1 MPLLAALVLD
11 DRSDVPYAHLER
23 QRVLRVHAAQP
34 VHELDHVLH
43 GAVRQALH
51 AHEFA
56 AARLR
61 EARDRTDLDSV
72 KFSHPQPPCPAVRN
86 RPRGGALPSAGLA
99 AAQFHGH
106 GPGVA
111 STESRTAGVPA
122 YRARSQIGRTC
133 SARGPLA
140 PWVTVYSTRW
150 LSSRLRWPSASMAE
164 WWTKTS
170 GVPSS
175 GVMNP

>member
-61 EARDRTDLDSV
+61 EARDRTYLDSV
-72 KFSHPQPPCPAVRN
+72 NSVTLSLRVPPSGTPPGEERWHP
-86 RPRGGALPSAGLA
+86 GA
-99 AAQFHGH
+99 
-106 GPGVA
+106 
-111 STESRTAGVPA
+111 
-122 YRARSQIGRTC
+122 
-133 SARGPLA
+133 
-140 PWVTVYSTRW
+140 
-150 LSSRLRWPSASMAE
+150 
-164 WWTKTS
+164 S
-170 GVPSS
+170 G
-175 GVMNP
+175 